1 MEIRSLQMLSRY
13 DEVSRVDLIRR
24 EETHRAQV
32 HAKGSRYWRDDPQTK
47 DGQNQQKVGQDKDLS

>member
-1 MEIRSLQMLSRY
+1 MLSRY